1 MRRRLAATGCE
12 HLESGPLA
20 ASTLAASTLETA
32 EQSASSTRCGA
43 IRWEGGMRM
52 KAVLP
57 RYGPSPGAEVD
68 GPYLDLRGEASPSAL
83 AVLDDVAERKRGLQG

>member
-1 MRRRLAATGCE
+1 
-12 HLESGPLA
+12 
-20 ASTLAASTLETA
+20 
-32 EQSASSTRCGA
+32 
-43 IRWEGGMRM
+43 M

-83 AVLDDVAERKRGLQG
+83 AVLDDVAERKRGLRG